1 MGFAV
6 TLYSFSKRNN
16 STARPSGGQSFS
28 CTIKQAS
35 GTVYPTILVDI
46 GLGTAPAYNYVYI
59 PAFSRYY
66 WIVEHINRGP
76 VWELK
81 LKVDPLASWKS
92 QIGNTNLYV
101 LRSSEEY
108 DGNIT
113 DMVYPASTA
122 CTITNVVTTQL
133 FSNSVTAEDF
143 HPPVQGCFV
152 CGIVSKDA
160 NVGALKYYAIPDV
173 SFTNMCTNLLSDSFF
188 SDSAF
193 DLEGAGMAIKKS
205 FVNPL
210 QYIKS
215 CYYLPVASSAMGGSS
230 ANVIVYNW
238 DTAVSGVSLG
248 TYTPYSVFNKSIHVD
263 NHPQISRGRYLNFPP
278 YTIYWLSAPPFGTIQ
293 IDGTLIRDSSYLNL
307 KVILDHFTG
316 LGTLYV
322 SNDNGTIINSLSAQ
336 VGVPINMSQVTRDYL
351 GAGTSTVGGLASVG
365 AGIMSGDWFGAI
377 GSAFSGIGNAAQ
389 SVVPRVQSTGTQ
401 GSFSSLYGT
410 VKLFEQFFTVADED
424 LSHNGRPLCKIR
436 KPSALGGFIK
446 VLDGDIA
453 APATDAELEMIRGY
467 LEGGFYY
474 E

>member
-1 MGFAV
+1 MFPI
-6 TLYSFSKRNN
+6 TFYKFSKRDN
-16 STARPSGGQSFS
+16 STARPTGGSTYN
-28 CTIKQAS
+28 CTLKAGAGI
-35 GTVYPTILVDI
+35 
-46 GLGTAPAYNYVYI
+46 TAPVLRMDFGISSAPDYNYCYI
-59 PAFSRYY
+59 PEFKRYY
-66 WIVEHINRGP
+66 WIDEITNINAI
-76 VWELK
+76 WEVQCH
-81 LKVDPLASWKS
+81 VDVLASWKS
-92 QIGNTNLYV
+92 QIGSTNLYV

-113 DMVYPASTA
+113 DMCYPASTA
-122 CTITNVVTTQL
+122 CTITNVISTQL
-133 FSNSVTAEDF
+133 FSSSVSVDDF

-152 CGIVSKDA
+152 CGIVSKNA

-188 SDSAF
+188 SDSSF

-215 CYYLPVASSAMGGSS
+215 CYYLPVASSAMGGTS
-230 ANVIVYNW
+230 ANVVVYNW
-238 DTAVSGVSLG
+238 DTGVSGVSLG

-293 IDGTLIRDSSYLNL
+293 IDGTLIRDSSNINL
-307 KVILDHFTG
+307 KVVLDHFTG

-322 SNDNGTIINSLSAQ
+322 TNDNGTIINSLSAQ

-351 GAGTSTVGGLASVG
+351 GAGTSTVGGIASVG

-377 GSAFSGIGNAAQ
+377 GSAFSGIGNAVQ
-389 SVVPRVQSTGTQ
+389 SVVPRVQSTGGQ

-424 LSHNGRPLCKIR
+424 NAHNGRPLCKR
-436 KPSALGGFIK
+436 RTPSALGGFILVK
-446 VLDGDIA
+446 DGDIS
-453 APATDAELEMIRGY
+453 APATSGELTQIKNY
-467 LEGGFYY
+467 LESGFYY